1 MKTLIL
7 LLAFFANISYMRATK
22 NNERTNPIIGT
33 WKYKNQSI
41 KNDFQFVLNS
51 KNLQTHSES
60 FIFEPNHK
68 FRHEF
73 INDKG
78 EIIKVLTGQWKT
90 VGEKI
95 KISYN
100 TINYA
105 VNVDYFFLDHDLVLG
120 QNFNHV
126 IFSKESEEINLS
138 NNTDIVMK

>member
-1 MKTLIL
+1 MKTLLLIL
-7 LLAFFANISYMRATK
+7 VLFASTNLPAMK

-41 KNDFQFVLNS
+41 KNDFQFVLNT
-51 KNLQTHSES
+51 KGLQTFTES

-73 INDKG
+73 MNDKG
-78 EIIKVLTGQWKT
+78 EIIKVLNGQWKT

-95 KISYN
+95 KITYN
-100 TINYA
+100 TINYVVA
-105 VNVDYFFLDHDLVLG
+105 VDYFFLDNDLVLG

-126 IFSKESEEINLS
+126 IFSKENDEINLS